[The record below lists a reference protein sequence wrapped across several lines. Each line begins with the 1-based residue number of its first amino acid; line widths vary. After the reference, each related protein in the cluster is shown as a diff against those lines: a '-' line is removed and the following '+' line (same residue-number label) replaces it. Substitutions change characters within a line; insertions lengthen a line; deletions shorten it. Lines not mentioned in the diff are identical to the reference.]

1 MAKKRGGKKHVY
13 AALAANSGLA
23 FAAFEETSTPPPP
36 SSFAASLLRVYFI
49 YLFCEFFSSA
59 AFPFCLPLG
68 TFAKWK
74 VFRVLFKSEVQ
85 RCATI
90 FRSTRKTDSESMP
103 ADKFKAKICMC
114 SSDIGLKA
122 FRKQNFERNP
132 ICRSTLESRWDLTP
146 PLPFPYFLLI
156 IMICLVATFVAK
168 QFIRIPASLFIR
180 LFTLTR
186 PTVLC
191 PWTCLSHVPH
201 IWISDVISATGAFLL
216 SPPFVWQPRW
226 FVATEKVANGNWISP
241 DVIYDVCLSMP
252 EYFANISLHDFHVTM
267 PINHTQR
274 WKGVEMKYPWYVSF
288 N

>member
-1 MAKKRGGKKHVY
+1 M
-13 AALAANSGLA
+13 AANSGLA

-49 YLFCEFFSSA
+49 YLFCEFFLG
-59 AFPFCLPLG
+59 CLPPSLWG
-68 TFAKWK
+68 LLPNGKFFASFSSLKFSGAQQFSGLLEK
-74 VFRVLFKSEVQ
+74 LTARACRQINLKRKSVCALQILDLRLFAN
-85 RCATI
+85 RI
-90 FRSTRKTDSESMP
+90 
-103 ADKFKAKICMC
+103 
-114 SSDIGLKA
+114 SSGIRFVEAHLK
-122 FRKQNFERNP
+122 R
-132 ICRSTLESRWDLTP
+132 DLTP

-156 IMICLVATFVAK
+156 IIICLAATFVAK

-186 PTVLC
+186 PRVLC
-191 PWTCLSHVPH
+191 PCTCLSHVPH
-201 IWISDVISATGAFLL
+201 IWISDVILATGAFLL